1 MGMQPPGSSRHR
13 RSLMTALFGNL
24 IDRNLPGRAHN
35 YIFQCGLASLSLF
48 LILLVEDAVFRAA
61 IVVAVASTAFTIFV
75 FPNSI
80 ASTPRRIIGG
90 HVIAV
95 VSGAAM
101 AAFLLVLSV
110 DNTALGTR
118 FVVDIAAALSVG
130 LGALLMVIT
139 NTEHPPAAGTAFALV
154 IYPWSW
160 SAIVFIISSAIILSI
175 VRIILRPMLI
185 NLL

>member
-1 MGMQPPGSSRHR
+1 M
-13 RSLMTALFGNL
+13 
-24 IDRNLPGRAHN
+24 
-35 YIFQCGLASLSLF
+35 
-48 LILLVEDAVFRAA
+48 EDAVFRAA

-80 ASTPRRIIGG
+80 ASTPRRVIGG
-90 HVIAV
+90 HVVAV
-95 VSGAAM
+95 ISGSAM
-101 AAFLLVLSV
+101 AAILLVASIDNTSV
-110 DNTALGTR
+110 DTR

-130 LGALLMVIT
+130 LGALMMVIT

-160 SAIVFIISSAIILSI
+160 SAIVFIIISAIILSV
-175 VRIILRPMLI
+175 VRILLRPVLV

>member
-1 MGMQPPGSSRHR
+1 MGMQPPGRPRHR
-13 RSLMTALFGNL
+13 NSLKTAMFGNL
-24 IDRNLPGRAHN
+24 FDRNLPGRAHN
-35 YIFQCGLASLSLF
+35 YIIQCGLASLSLF

-80 ASTPRRIIGG
+80 ASTPRKVIGG
-90 HVIAV
+90 HVVAV
-95 VSGAAM
+95 VAGSAM
-101 AAFLLVLSV
+101 AAILVVLSV
-110 DNTALGTR
+110 DNTAQNTR
-118 FVVDIAAALSVG
+118 LIVDIAAALSVG
-130 LGALLMVIT
+130 LGTLMMVIT

-160 SAIVFIISSAIILSI
+160 SAIVFIISSAIILWM
-175 VRIILRPMLI
+175 VRIVLRPRLV

>member
-1 MGMQPPGSSRHR
+1 M
-13 RSLMTALFGNL
+13 FGNL
-24 IDRNLPGRAHN
+24 IDRKLPGRAHN
-35 YIFQCGLASLSLF
+35 YIIQCGLASLSLF
-48 LILLVEDAVFRAA
+48 LILLVQDAVFRAA

-80 ASTPRRIIGG
+80 ASTPRKVIGG
-90 HVIAV
+90 HVVAV

-101 AAFLLVLSV
+101 VGVLLILSV
-110 DNTALGTR
+110 DNTAENTR

-130 LGALLMVIT
+130 LAALLMVVT

-160 SAIVFIISSAIILSI
+160 QAITFIIFSAMILSL
-175 VRIILRPMLI
+175 VRLILRPKLI